1 MKHKTLSS
9 QRKFNK
15 MYLKAS
21 LEQEHFLDIYLY
33 KRKNH
38 YMGSWRM
45 YIRAKN
51 KFSVVGYKEEEK

>member
-1 MKHKTLSS
+1 MKHKTLSK
-9 QRKFNK
+9 QRKFNE

-51 KFSVVGYKEEEK
+51 KFSVVGYKEEEE